1 MPKVVGKIDIEA
13 LVKKQDTIK
22 AASIRNAIARQQ
34 ELKAKEEED
43 KVLEY
48 LSNIQR
54 NTEAAVNL
62 LKNARAKEKK
72 AKAYLMAVAS
82 AEQQFMVDADY
93 IKYSAAVRAAT
104 YAL

>member
-1 MPKVVGKIDIEA
+1 MPKIVGKIDIEA

-62 LKNARAKEKK
+62 LKNARANEKK
-72 AKAYLMAVAS
+72 AKAYLTAVAI
-82 AEQQFMVDADY
+82 AEQQFMADADY
-93 IKYSAAVRAAT
+93 NKYSAAVRTADC
-104 YAL
+104 AL